1 MPKNTDTE
9 KLLNSQLLSVE
20 RAIEFVCHQEISSL
34 LLLPLHTFVFVLVR
48 GEKAK
53 SSLLPLYLPKIE
65 KAVKI
70 PVVGKVHMVLS
81 NITMQRIDVI
91 SSTVKTGDNGIIIA
105 VSGATANLS
114 MNWKYSYSTWLIPIA
129 LSDQGSATIRVEG
142 MEIGLTLS
150 LKNLQGSL
158 KLSVPD
164 CGCNVKDISI
174 KLDGGA
180 SLLYQGLVDAFEGT
194 IVSAVEN
201 AVSKKIKDGIVK
213 LDSVLQSLPKEVPIT
228 NVASMNI
235 TFVDDPKLSESSL
248 DLEID
253 GLLSAKDEI
262 IVSNHHQET
271 LQASFSYKEVDKM
284 ARISLHEDV
293 LKSASAVYLEAKK
306 MHWIVD
312 NISDQSLLNTAGWRF
327 FIPQLYKLYPND
339 DINLNI
345 SVSSLPTIKIE
356 KQQIDATIPL
366 DVVIDVLDAG
376 EVIPVAG
383 FSTVFSASI
392 SAEISG
398 NTLFGRV
405 KLNEFSMS
413 LKWSKIGDLH
423 MRLVQSVIST
433 VLKTVILP
441 YVNVQLRKG
450 HSLPLFHGYKLQDTQ
465 IICVDSWIVISSDV
479 ASAYE
484 IRIA

>member
-1 MPKNTDTE
+1 MAR
-9 KLLNSQLLSVE
+9 SFSV
-20 RAIEFVCHQEISSL
+20 FVIFFLFNFCYTHVQSNDQQGYITIDISNKGLDFLKDL
-34 LLLPLHTFVFVLVR
+34 LLK
-48 GEKAK
+48 KAE

-70 PVVGKVHMVLS
+70 PIVGRVHMVLS
-81 NITMQRIDVI
+81 NITMERIDVT
-91 SSTVKTGDNGIIIA
+91 SSTVKTGDTGILIV

-129 LSDQGSATIRVEG
+129 VSDEGSATIRVEG
-142 MEIGLTLS
+142 LEIELTLS

-164 CGCNVKDISI
+164 CGCDVKDISI

-180 SLLYQGLVDAFEGT
+180 SWLYQGLVNAFEGN

-201 AVSKKIKDGIVK
+201 AVSKKIKDGIIK
-213 LDSVLQSLPKEVPIT
+213 LDSALQSLPKEVPIT
-228 NVASMNI
+228 NIASLNV
-235 TFVDDPKLSESSL
+235 TFVEDPKLSESSL

-253 GLLSAKDEI
+253 GLLSAKDENM
-262 IVSNHHQET
+262 VSNHYHKT
-271 LQASFSYKEVDKM
+271 LQASLSCKEVDKM
-284 ARISLHEDV
+284 VRISLHEDV
-293 LKSASAVYLEAKK
+293 LNSASTVYFEAKK

-312 NISDQSLLNTAGWRF
+312 NVSDQSLLNTAGWRF
-327 FIPQLYKLYPND
+327 IIPQLYKLYPND

-356 KQQIDATIPL
+356 KQHIVATIPL

-383 FSTVFSASI
+383 VSMVISASI

-398 NTLFGRV
+398 NTLYGSV
-405 KLNEFSMS
+405 KLNDFSMS

-423 MRLVQSVIST
+423 MRLVQSVTST
-433 VLKTVILP
+433 MLKTVILP
-441 YVNVQLRKG
+441 YVNLQLRKG
-450 HSLPLFHGYKLQDTQ
+450 HLLPVFHGYKLQDAQ
-465 IICVDSWIVISSDV
+465 IVYVDSWIVICSNV
-479 ASAYE
+479 ASAK
-484 IRIA
+484 RFSLA

>member
-1 MPKNTDTE
+1 MAR
-9 KLLNSQLLSVE
+9 SFS
-20 RAIEFVCHQEISSL
+20 
-34 LLLPLHTFVFVLVR
+34 VFVIFLLFNFCYTHVQSNDEQ
-48 GEKAK
+48 GHITIDISNKGLDFLKDLLIEKAE

-70 PVVGKVHMVLS
+70 PIVGRVHMVLS
-81 NITMQRIDVI
+81 NITMERIDVT
-91 SSTVKTGDNGIIIA
+91 SSTVKTGDTGILIA

-129 LSDQGSATIRVEG
+129 VSDEGSATIRVEG
-142 MEIGLTLS
+142 MEIELTLS
-150 LKNLQGSL
+150 LKNLRGSL

-164 CGCNVKDISI
+164 CGCDVKDISI

-180 SLLYQGLVDAFEGT
+180 SWLYQGLV
-194 IVSAVEN
+194 N
-201 AVSKKIKDGIVK
+201 A
-213 LDSVLQSLPKEVPIT
+213 LEEVPIT
-228 NVASMNI
+228 NIASLNV
-235 TFVDDPKLSESSL
+235 TFVEDPKLSESSL

-253 GLLSAKDEI
+253 GLLSAKDENM
-262 IVSNHHQET
+262 VSNHYDKT
-271 LQASFSYKEVDKM
+271 LQASFSCKEVDKM
-284 ARISLHEDV
+284 VRISLHEDV
-293 LKSASAVYLEAKK
+293 LKSASTVYFEAKK

-312 NISDQSLLNTAGWRF
+312 NVSDQSLLNTAGWRF
-327 FIPQLYKLYPND
+327 IVPQLYKLYPND

-356 KQQIDATIPL
+356 KQQIVATIPL

-376 EVIPVAG
+376 EVIPVVG
-383 FSTVFSASI
+383 ISMVIRASI

-398 NTLFGRV
+398 NTLYGSV
-405 KLNEFSMS
+405 KLNDFSMS

-433 VLKTVILP
+433 MLKTVILP

-450 HSLPLFHGYKLQDTQ
+450 HMLPAFHGYKLQDAQ
-465 IICVDSWIVISSDV
+465 IVYVDSWIVICSNV
-479 ASAYE
+479 ASTKRFSLA
-484 IRIA
+484 

>member
-1 MPKNTDTE
+1 MARSIFIFVIFFLISFCYTHVRSNDQEGYITVDISNKGLDFL
-9 KLLNSQLLSVE
+9 KDLL
-20 RAIEFVCHQEISSL
+20 I
-34 LLLPLHTFVFVLVR
+34 
-48 GEKAK
+48 EKAE

-70 PVVGKVHMVLS
+70 PIVGKVHMVLS
-81 NITMQRIDVI
+81 NITMERIDVI
-91 SSTVKTGDNGIIIA
+91 SSTVKTDDNGILIA

-129 LSDQGSATIRVEG
+129 VSDQGSATIRVED
-142 MEIGLTLS
+142 MDIGLTLS

-158 KLSVPD
+158 MLSVQD

-180 SLLYQGLVDAFEGT
+180 SLVYQGLVDAFEGK

-201 AVSKKIKDGIVK
+201 AVSKKIKGGIVK

-228 NVASMNI
+228 NIASMNI
-235 TFVDDPKLSESSL
+235 TFVDDP
-248 DLEID
+248 
-253 GLLSAKDEI
+253 
-262 IVSNHHQET
+262 
-271 LQASFSYKEVDKM
+271 KEVDKM
-284 ARISLHEDV
+284 ARISLHEGV
-293 LKSASAVYLEAKK
+293 LKSASAVYFKAKK

-312 NISDQSLLNTAGWRF
+312 NISDQSLLNTASWRF
-327 FIPQLYKLYPND
+327 IIPQLYKMYPND
-339 DINLNI
+339 EINLNI

-356 KQQIDATIPL
+356 KQQIDVTIPL

-383 FSTVFSASI
+383 FSMVISASI

-405 KLNEFSMS
+405 KLNQFSMS

-433 VLKTVILP
+433 MLKTVILP

-450 HSLPLFHGYKLQDTQ
+450 HLLPAFHGYKLQDTQ
-465 IICVDSWIVISSDV
+465 IVCVDSWIIISSDL
-479 ASAYE
+479 ASAKRF
-484 IRIA
+484 RIA

>member
-1 MPKNTDTE
+1 MARSIFIFVIFFLISFCYTHVRSNDQEGYITVDISNKGLDFL
-9 KLLNSQLLSVE
+9 KDLL
-20 RAIEFVCHQEISSL
+20 I
-34 LLLPLHTFVFVLVR
+34 
-48 GEKAK
+48 EKAE

-70 PVVGKVHMVLS
+70 PIVGKVHMVLS
-81 NITMQRIDVI
+81 NITMERIDVI
-91 SSTVKTGDNGIIIA
+91 SSTVKTDDNGILIA

-129 LSDQGSATIRVEG
+129 VSDQGSATIRVED
-142 MEIGLTLS
+142 MDIGLTLS

-158 KLSVPD
+158 MLSVQD

-180 SLLYQGLVDAFEGT
+180 SLVYQGLVDAFEGK

-201 AVSKKIKDGIVK
+201 AVSKKIKGGIVK

-228 NVASMNI
+228 NIASMNI

-248 DLEID
+248 DVEID
-253 GLLSAKDEI
+253 GLLSAKDKI
-262 IVSNHHQET
+262 IVSNHYHKT
-271 LQASFSYKEVDKM
+271 LQASFSYREVDKM
-284 ARISLHEDV
+284 ARISLHEGV
-293 LKSASAVYLEAKK
+293 LKSASAVYFKAKK

-312 NISDQSLLNTAGWRF
+312 NISDQSLLNTASWRF
-327 FIPQLYKLYPND
+327 IIPQLYKMYPND
-339 DINLNI
+339 EINLNI

-356 KQQIDATIPL
+356 KQQIDVTIPL

-383 FSTVFSASI
+383 FSMVISASI

-405 KLNEFSMS
+405 KLNQFSMS

-433 VLKTVILP
+433 MLKTVILP

-450 HSLPLFHGYKLQDTQ
+450 HLLPAFHGYKLQDTQ
-465 IICVDSWIVISSDV
+465 IVCVDSWIIISSDL
-479 ASAYE
+479 ASAKRF
-484 IRIA
+484 RIA